1 MKTVCAA
8 IIREKGMILVSTR
21 PEGKAAEGKWEF
33 PGGKVEPGESFG
45 ECIIREMREEL
56 ALEVI
61 PLDVVF
67 DIIHHYPAGAIRL
80 VFLRCLRKDK
90 KEPEAKEGQTYRWI
104 PLKGLRDLDFLEA
117 DKALCELLIPS
128 EVTEEASKKTK

>member
-8 IIREKGMILVSTR
+8 IIRENGNILVSSR
-21 PEGKAAEGKWEF
+21 PEGKAAAGKWEF

-45 ECIIREMREEL
+45 ACIIREMQEEL
-56 ALEVI
+56 GLDVM

-80 VFLRCLRKDK
+80 VFLRCLRKNG
-90 KEPEAKEGQTYRWI
+90 KEAVAKEGQSFRWI
-104 PLKGLRDLDFLEA
+104 PLCKMRELDFLEA
-117 DKALCELLIPS
+117 DKALCELLIPL
-128 EVTEEASKKTK
+128 EEGKTH

>member
-8 IIREKGMILVSTR
+8 IIREKGKILVSSR
-21 PEGKAAEGKWEF
+21 PSSKAAAGKWEF
-33 PGGKVEPGESFG
+33 PGGKVEPGESYG

-67 DIIHHYPAGAIRL
+67 DIIHHYPSGAIRL
-80 VFLRCLRKDK
+80 VFLRCLRQNGS
-90 KEPEAKEGQTYRWI
+90 EAVAKEGQEFRWI

-117 DKALCELLIPS
+117 DKALCELLIPP
-128 EVTEEASKKTK
+128 EDGKTL